1 MTGVLRILRSARL
14 RGDRMRKTTASLSAV
29 LLGVAAVALLLGAG
43 PAGAALATSAPLVQ
57 ECSAATNGGS
67 LVNGVCDLPGAV
79 VGGDYYSYINASNN
93 DAADRFSIVSGS
105 LPPGL
110 TMPAYLGVADTV
122 IEGDATEVG
131 TYTFVVHAADPNG
144 GLSSNQTYSIT
155 AADLACSADSNGGTA
170 TGGVC
175 VLPAAAVGQQYAAA
189 FAYASGTGGSFT
201 VTGTLPPGLSTS
213 GTTVAGSPTQQGT
226 FTFAVTESAQTGPP
240 LQETYSITVGPPL
253 PLTDTTEELPPGA
266 GTVGTVYSAGFTLSG
281 GEGPYTWSQVS
292 GQLPPGLALASSGAP
307 GQTDNVLTG
316 TPTTAGTYV
325 FTMQVTDTLGDTASG
340 QVSITINPRPPLKI
354 SEPSAAAGPAGTVG
368 TTYTGIGFA
377 ATGGQT
383 PYTWTVATGQVPPG
397 LAIHTP
403 SSYQRHTFP
412 GADIIL
418 TGTPTTAG
426 TFKFI
431 MKVTDSLGDTATQS
445 ISITIKA

>member
-1 MTGVLRILRSARL
+1 MK
-14 RGDRMRKTTASLSAV
+14 KTTASLSAV
-29 LLGVAAVALLLGAG
+29 LLGVTAAAVLLGAG

-67 LVNGVCDLPGAV
+67 LVNGVCDLPGAA
-79 VGGDYYSYINASNN
+79 VGGDDYSSYINASNN

-110 TMPAYLGVADTV
+110 TMPAYFGVADTV
-122 IEGDATEVG
+122 IEGDPTQVG
-131 TYTFVVHAADPNG
+131 TYTFVVHAADPNT

-155 AADLACSADSNGGTA
+155 AADLTCYPNGGTA

-175 VLPAAAVGQQYAAA
+175 VLPAAAVGQQYAEP

-226 FTFAVTESAQTGPP
+226 FTFTVTESAQTGPP

-253 PLTDTTEELPPGA
+253 PLTDTTAVSA
-266 GTVGTVYSAGFTLSG
+266 GTMGTPYTAGFTLSG
-281 GEGPYTWSQVS
+281 GEAPYTWSQVS
-292 GQLPPGLALASSGAP
+292 GQLPPGLALASSGAA
-307 GQTDNVLTG
+307 GQTDDELTG

-340 QVSITINPRPPLKI
+340 QVSITIDPRPPLKI

-368 TTYTGIGFA
+368 TAYPGIGFA
-377 ATGGQT
+377 ATGGQA

-412 GADIIL
+412 GADVIL

-426 TFKFI
+426 TFTFT
-431 MKVTDSLGDTATQS
+431 MKVTDSLGGTATQS
-445 ISITIKA
+445 LSITIKA

>member
-1 MTGVLRILRSARL
+1 
-14 RGDRMRKTTASLSAV
+14 MRKTTASLFAGV
-29 LLGVAAVALLLGAG
+29 TAAILAGVGLGGTAFAA
-43 PAGAALATSAPLVQ
+43 SAPLVQ
-57 ECSAATNGGS
+57 ECSPTATGGT
-67 LVNGVCDLPGAV
+67 LVNGVCDMPGAV
-79 VGGDYYSYINASNN
+79 VGSDDYYSYINASNN

-122 IEGDATEVG
+122 IEGGATQAG
-131 TYTFVVHAADPNG
+131 TYTFVVQATDPNG
-144 GLSSNQTYSIT
+144 GLSSNQAYSIT
-155 AADLACSADSNGGTA
+155 AADLACPTNVSGGTA

-201 VTGTLPPGLSTS
+201 VTGTLPPGLSAS

-226 FTFAVTESAQTGPP
+226 FTFTVTQSAQAGPP
-240 LQETYSITVGPPL
+240 LQEAYSITVGPPL
-253 PLTDTTEELPPGA
+253 PLTDTTAVSA
-266 GTVGTVYSAGFTLSG
+266 GTVGTAYTAGFTLSG
-281 GEGPYTWSQVS
+281 GEAPYTWSQVS

-307 GQTDNVLTG
+307 GQTDNELTG

-340 QVSITINPRPPLKI
+340 QVSITIDPRPALKI
-354 SEPSAAAGPAGTVG
+354 SEPGTCCSAGTVG
-368 TTYTGIGFA
+368 TAYPGIGFA

-397 LAIHTP
+397 LAFHTP

-418 TGTPTTAG
+418 IGTPTTAG
-426 TFKFI
+426 TFNFTI
-431 MKVTDSLGDTATQS
+431 KVTDSLGDTATQS
-445 ISITIKA
+445 LSITIKA

>member
-1 MTGVLRILRSARL
+1 
-14 RGDRMRKTTASLSAV
+14 MRKTTASLFA
-29 LLGVAAVALLLGAG
+29 GVAAAILAGTGLGGTAF
-43 PAGAALATSAPLVQ
+43 AASAPLVQ
-57 ECSAATNGGS
+57 ECSAATNGGN
-67 LVNGVCDLPGAV
+67 LVNGVCDMPGAV
-79 VGGDYYSYINASNN
+79 VGSDDYYSYINASNN

-122 IEGDATEVG
+122 IEGDATAAG
-131 TYTFVVHAADPNG
+131 TYTFVVQATDPNG
-144 GLSSNQTYSIT
+144 GLSSNQTYNIT
-155 AADLACSADSNGGTA
+155 AADLACPTNSNGGTA

-175 VLPAAAVGQQYAAA
+175 VLPAAAVGQQYAEP
-189 FAYASGTGGSFT
+189 FAYPSSTGGSFT
-201 VTGTLPPGLSTS
+201 VTGTVPPGLSTS
-213 GTTVAGSPTQQGT
+213 GTTVAGSPTRQGT
-226 FTFAVTESAQTGPP
+226 FTFTVTESAQAGPP

-253 PLTDTTEELPPGA
+253 PLTDTTAVSA
-266 GTVGTVYSAGFTLSG
+266 GTVGTAYTAGFTLTG
-281 GEGPYTWSQVS
+281 GEAPYTWSQVS

-307 GQTDNVLTG
+307 GQTDNELTG

-354 SEPSAAAGPAGTVG
+354 SEPAAATGPAGTVG
-368 TTYTGIGFA
+368 TTYPGIGFA

-383 PYTWTVATGQVPPG
+383 PYTWTVATGQLPPG
-397 LAIHTP
+397 LAFHTP

-426 TFKFI
+426 TFTFTT
-431 MKVTDSLGDTATQS
+431 KVTDSLGDTATQS
-445 ISITIKA
+445 LSITIKT

>member
-1 MTGVLRILRSARL
+1 
-14 RGDRMRKTTASLSAV
+14 MRKTTASLFA
-29 LLGVAAVALLLGAG
+29 GVAAAILAGAG
-43 PAGAALATSAPLVQ
+43 LGGTAFAASAPLVQ

-67 LVNGVCDLPGAV
+67 LVNGVCDMPGAV

-93 DAADRFSIVSGS
+93 DAADRFSILSGS

-122 IEGDATEVG
+122 IEGDATQVG
-131 TYTFVVHAADPNG
+131 TFTFVVHAADPNG
-144 GLSSNQTYSIT
+144 GLSSNQAYSIT
-155 AADLACSADSNGGTA
+155 ADDLACSADSNGGTV
-170 TGGVC
+170 TGGLC

-189 FAYASGTGGSFT
+189 FAYASGNGGSFS

-213 GTTVAGSPTQQGT
+213 GTIVAGSPTQQGT
-226 FTFAVTESAQTGPP
+226 FTFTVTESAQAGPP
-240 LQETYSITVGPPL
+240 LQQAYSITVGPPL
-253 PLTDTTEELPPGA
+253 PLTDTTAEPGA
-266 GTVGTVYSAGFTLSG
+266 GTVGIVYTAGFTLSG
-281 GEGPYTWSQVS
+281 GEAPYTWSQVS
-292 GQLPPGLALASSGAP
+292 GQLPPGLALASAGAP
-307 GQTDNVLTG
+307 GQTGNELTG

-340 QVSITINPRPPLKI
+340 QVSITIDPRPPLKI
-354 SEPSAAAGPAGTVG
+354 SQPGTCCSAGTVG
-368 TTYTGIGFA
+368 TTYPYIAFG

-403 SSYQRHTFP
+403 SPYQLKAHP
-412 GADIIL
+412 GANIVL

-426 TFKFI
+426 TFNFT
-431 MKVTDSLGDTATQS
+431 MKVTDSLGDTVTES
-445 ISITIKA
+445 LSITIKA

>member
-1 MTGVLRILRSARL
+1 
-14 RGDRMRKTTASLSAV
+14 MRKTTASLF
-29 LLGVAAVALLLGAG
+29 
-43 PAGAALATSAPLVQ
+43 AGAAAAILAGTGLGGTAFAASAPLVQ
-57 ECSAATNGGS
+57 ECSPTINGGS
-67 LVNGVCDLPGAV
+67 LVNGVCDMPGAV
-79 VGGDYYSYINASNN
+79 VGADDYYSYIFASNN

-122 IEGDATEVG
+122 IEGDATQAG

-144 GLSSNQTYSIT
+144 GLSSNQAYSIT
-155 AADLACSADSNGGTA
+155 AADLACPTKVSGGPA

-175 VLPAAAVGQQYAAA
+175 VLPAAAVGQQYAEP
-189 FAYASGTGGSFT
+189 FAYASGNGNGGSFS
-201 VTGTLPPGLSTS
+201 VTGTLPPGLSVS
-213 GTTVAGSPTQQGT
+213 GTTVAGSPTRQGT
-226 FTFAVTESAQTGPP
+226 FTFTVTESAQTGPP

-253 PLTDTTEELPPGA
+253 PLTDTTAVSA
-266 GTVGTVYSAGFTLSG
+266 GTMGTPYTAGFTLSG
-281 GEGPYTWSQVS
+281 GEAPYTWSQVS
-292 GQLPPGLALASSGAP
+292 GQLPPGLALASSGAA
-307 GQTDNVLTG
+307 GQTDDELTG

-340 QVSITINPRPPLKI
+340 QVSITIDPRPPLKI

-368 TTYTGIGFA
+368 TAYPGIGFA
-377 ATGGQT
+377 ATGGQA

-412 GADIIL
+412 GADVIL

-426 TFKFI
+426 TFTFT
-431 MKVTDSLGDTATQS
+431 MKVTDSLGGTATQS
-445 ISITIKA
+445 LSITIKA

>member
-1 MTGVLRILRSARL
+1 
-14 RGDRMRKTTASLSAV
+14 MRKTTASLFAGV
-29 LLGVAAVALLLGAG
+29 TAAILAGAGLGGTAVAA
-43 PAGAALATSAPLVQ
+43 SAPLVQ

-67 LVNGVCDLPGAV
+67 LVNGVCDMPGAV

-122 IEGDATEVG
+122 IEGDATQVG
-131 TYTFVVHAADPNG
+131 TFTFVVHAADPNG
-144 GLSSNQTYSIT
+144 GLSSNQAYSIT
-155 AADLACSADSNGGTA
+155 ADDLACSADSNGGTA

-189 FAYASGTGGSFT
+189 FAYASGTGGSFS
-201 VTGTLPPGLSTS
+201 VTGTLPPGLSAS
-213 GTTVAGSPTQQGT
+213 GTVVAGSPTQQGT
-226 FTFAVTESAQTGPP
+226 FTFTVTESAQAGPP
-240 LQETYSITVGPPL
+240 LQEAYSITVGPPL
-253 PLTDTTEELPPGA
+253 PLTDTTGEPGA
-266 GTVGTVYSAGFTLSG
+266 GTVGTVYTAGFTLSG

-292 GQLPPGLALASSGAP
+292 GQLPPGLALASAGAP
-307 GQTDNVLTG
+307 GQTDNLLTG

-354 SEPSAAAGPAGTVG
+354 SEPAAAAGPAGTVG
-368 TTYTGIGFA
+368 TAYPGIVFA
-377 ATGGQT
+377 AIGGQT

-397 LAIHTP
+397 LALHPPGGYGHHAPP
-403 SSYQRHTFP
+403 S
-412 GADIIL
+412 DIIL
-418 TGTPTTAG
+418 YGTPTTAG
-426 TFKFI
+426 TFTFTI
-431 MKVTDSLGDTATQS
+431 KVTDSLGDTATQS
-445 ISITIKA
+445 LSITIKA

>member
-1 MTGVLRILRSARL
+1 MTKI
-14 RGDRMRKTTASLSAV
+14 TASLFA
-29 LLGVAAVALLLGAG
+29 GVAAAILAGAG
-43 PAGAALATSAPLVQ
+43 LGGTAFAASAPLVQ

-67 LVNGVCDLPGAV
+67 LVNGVCDMPGAV

-93 DAADRFSIVSGS
+93 DAADRFSIASGS

-122 IEGDATEVG
+122 IEGDATQVG
-131 TYTFVVHAADPNG
+131 TFTFVVHAADPNG
-144 GLSSNQTYSIT
+144 GLSSNQAYSIT
-155 AADLACSADSNGGTA
+155 AADLTCPPNGGTA

-175 VLPAAAVGQQYAAA
+175 VLPAAAVGQQYAEA
-189 FAYASGTGGSFT
+189 FAYASGTGGSFS

-226 FTFAVTESAQTGPP
+226 FTFTVTESAQAGPP
-240 LQETYSITVGPPL
+240 LQEAYSITVGPPL
-253 PLTDTTEELPPGA
+253 PLTDTTESYGPPAA
-266 GTVGTVYSAGFTLSG
+266 GTVGTVYSTGFTLSG

-292 GQLPPGLALASSGAP
+292 GQLPPGLALASAGAP
-307 GQTDNVLTG
+307 GQTDNLLTG
-316 TPTTAGTYV
+316 TPTTTGTYV

-354 SEPSAAAGPAGTVG
+354 SEPAVAAGPAGTVG
-368 TTYTGIGFA
+368 TAYPGIGFA

-397 LAIHTP
+397 LAFHTP

-418 TGTPTTAG
+418 IGTPTTAG
-426 TFKFI
+426 IFNFTI
-431 MKVTDSLGDTATQS
+431 KVTDSLGDTAAES
-445 ISITIKA
+445 LSITIKA

>member
-1 MTGVLRILRSARL
+1 
-14 RGDRMRKTTASLSAV
+14 MRKTTASLFA
-29 LLGVAAVALLLGAG
+29 GVAAAILAGAG
-43 PAGAALATSAPLVQ
+43 LSGTAFAASAPLVQ

-67 LVNGVCDLPGAV
+67 LVNGVCDMPGAV

-122 IEGDATEVG
+122 IEGDATQVG
-131 TYTFVVHAADPNG
+131 TFTFVVHAADPNG
-144 GLSSNQTYSIT
+144 GLSSNQAYSIT
-155 AADLACSADSNGGTA
+155 AADLACPGDANGGTA

-175 VLPAAAVGQQYAAA
+175 VLPAAAVGQQYAEP
-189 FAYASGTGGSFT
+189 FAYASGTGNGNGGSFS

-213 GTTVAGSPTQQGT
+213 GTVVAGSPTQQGT
-226 FTFAVTESAQTGPP
+226 FTFTVTESAQAGPP
-240 LQETYSITVGPPL
+240 LQEAYSITVGPPL
-253 PLTDTTEELPPGA
+253 LLTDTTAELPPGA
-266 GTVGTVYSAGFTLSG
+266 GTVGTAYTEGFTLSG

-307 GQTDNVLTG
+307 GQTGNELTG

-354 SEPSAAAGPAGTVG
+354 SEPAVAAGPAGTVG
-368 TTYTGIGFA
+368 TAYPGIGFA

-397 LAIHTP
+397 LAFHTP

-412 GADIIL
+412 GADVIL
-418 TGTPTTAG
+418 IGTPTTAG
-426 TFKFI
+426 TFTFTTKA
-431 MKVTDSLGDTATQS
+431 TDSLGDTATQS
-445 ISITIKA
+445 LSITIKA

>member
-1 MTGVLRILRSARL
+1 
-14 RGDRMRKTTASLSAV
+14 MRKITASLFA
-29 LLGVAAVALLLGAG
+29 GVAAAILAGTGLGGTAF
-43 PAGAALATSAPLVQ
+43 AASAPLVQ
-57 ECSAATNGGS
+57 ECSPTTTGGT
-67 LVNGVCDLPGAV
+67 LVNGVCDMPGAV
-79 VGGDYYSYINASNN
+79 VGADDYYNYINASNN

-122 IEGDATEVG
+122 IEGNATQAG
-131 TYTFVVHAADPNG
+131 TYTFVVQATDPNG
-144 GLSSNQTYSIT
+144 GLSSNQAYSIT
-155 AADLACSADSNGGTA
+155 AADLACSGVSGPA

-175 VLPAAAVGQQYAAA
+175 VLPAAAVGQQYAAT

-226 FTFAVTESAQTGPP
+226 FTFTVTESAQSGPP

-253 PLTDTTEELPPGA
+253 PLTDTTAVSA
-266 GTVGTVYSAGFTLSG
+266 GTVGTAYTATFTLSG
-281 GEGPYTWSQVS
+281 GEAPYTWSQVS

-307 GQTDNVLTG
+307 GQTDNELTG

-354 SEPSAAAGPAGTVG
+354 TEPAVAAGPAGTVG
-368 TTYTGIGFA
+368 TTYPGIGFA

-383 PYTWTVATGQVPPG
+383 PYTWTVATGQLPPG
-397 LAIHTP
+397 LAFHTP
-403 SSYQRHTFP
+403 SSYQRRTFP

-418 TGTPTTAG
+418 IGTPTTAG
-426 TFKFI
+426 TFTFTT
-431 MKVTDSLGDTATQS
+431 KVTDSLGDTATQS
-445 ISITIKA
+445 LSITIKA

>member
-1 MTGVLRILRSARL
+1 MK
-14 RGDRMRKTTASLSAV
+14 KTTASLSAV
-29 LLGVAAVALLLGAG
+29 LLGVTAAAVLLGAG

-57 ECSAATNGGS
+57 ECSAAINGGS
-67 LVNGVCDLPGAV
+67 LVNGVCDLPGAA
-79 VGGDYYSYINASNN
+79 VGGDDYSSYIFASNN

-110 TMPAYLGVADTV
+110 TMPAYFGVADTV
-122 IEGDATEVG
+122 IEGDPTQVG
-131 TYTFVVHAADPNG
+131 TYTFVVHAADPND

-155 AADLACSADSNGGTA
+155 AADLTCAGDSNGGTA

-175 VLPAAAVGQQYAAA
+175 VLPAAAVGQQYAEP
-189 FAYASGTGGSFT
+189 FAYASSTGGSFT

-213 GTTVAGSPTQQGT
+213 GTTVAGSPTRQGT
-226 FTFAVTESAQTGPP
+226 FTFTVTESAQAGPP

-253 PLTDTTEELPPGA
+253 PLTDTTAVSA
-266 GTVGTVYSAGFTLSG
+266 GTVGTAYTAGFTLSG
-281 GEGPYTWSQVS
+281 GEAPYTWSQVS
-292 GQLPPGLALASSGAP
+292 GQLPPGLALASSGAA
-307 GQTDNVLTG
+307 GQTNDELTG

-325 FTMQVTDTLGDTASG
+325 FTMKVTDTLGDTASG
-340 QVSITINPRPPLKI
+340 QVSITIDPRPPLKI
-354 SEPSAAAGPAGTVG
+354 SEPSVAAGPAGTVG
-368 TTYTGIGFA
+368 TAYPGIGFA

-412 GADIIL
+412 GADVIL

-426 TFKFI
+426 TFTFT

>member
-1 MTGVLRILRSARL
+1 
-14 RGDRMRKTTASLSAV
+14 MRKTTASLFA
-29 LLGVAAVALLLGAG
+29 GVAAAILAGAG
-43 PAGAALATSAPLVQ
+43 LSGTAFAASAPLVQ
-57 ECSAATNGGS
+57 ECSPTTTGGT
-67 LVNGVCDLPGAV
+67 LVNGVCDMPGAV
-79 VGGDYYSYINASNN
+79 VGSDSYYNYINASNN

-122 IEGDATEVG
+122 IEGDATQVG
-131 TYTFVVHAADPNG
+131 TFTFVVHAADPNG
-144 GLSSNQTYSIT
+144 GLSSNQAYSIT
-155 AADLACSADSNGGTA
+155 AADLACPGDANGGTA

-189 FAYASGTGGSFT
+189 FAYASGNGNGGSFT

-226 FTFAVTESAQTGPP
+226 FTFTVTESAQAGPP
-240 LQETYSITVGPPL
+240 LQEAYSITVGPPL
-253 PLTDTTEELPPGA
+253 PLTDTTAVSA
-266 GTVGTVYSAGFTLSG
+266 GTVGTAYTAGFTLSG
-281 GEGPYTWSQVS
+281 GEAPYTWSQVS

-307 GQTDNVLTG
+307 GYTDDELTG

-325 FTMQVTDTLGDTASG
+325 FTMKVTDTLGDTASG

-354 SEPSAAAGPAGTVG
+354 SEPSVAAGPTGTVG
-368 TTYTGIGFA
+368 TAYPGIGFA

-397 LAIHTP
+397 LAFHTP

-418 TGTPTTAG
+418 TGTPTTTG
-426 TFKFI
+426 TFNFTT
-431 MKVTDSLGDTATQS
+431 KVTDSLGDTATQS
-445 ISITIKA
+445 LSITIKA

>member
-1 MTGVLRILRSARL
+1 
-14 RGDRMRKTTASLSAV
+14 MRKTTASLFAGV
-29 LLGVAAVALLLGAG
+29 TAAILAGVGLGGTAFAA
-43 PAGAALATSAPLVQ
+43 SAPLVQ

-67 LVNGVCDLPGAV
+67 LVNGVCDMPGAV

-122 IEGDATEVG
+122 IEGDATQVG
-131 TYTFVVHAADPNG
+131 TFTFVVHAADPNG
-144 GLSSNQTYSIT
+144 GLSSNQAYSIT
-155 AADLACSADSNGGTA
+155 ADDLACSADSNGGTA
-170 TGGVC
+170 TGGLC

-189 FAYASGTGGSFT
+189 FAYASGNGGSFS
-201 VTGTLPPGLSTS
+201 VTGTLPPGLSAS
-213 GTTVAGSPTQQGT
+213 GTVVAGSPTQQGT
-226 FTFAVTESAQTGPP
+226 FNFTVTESAQAGPP
-240 LQETYSITVGPPL
+240 LQEAYSITVGPPL
-253 PLTDTTEELPPGA
+253 PLTDTTAVSA
-266 GTVGTVYSAGFTLSG
+266 GTVGTAYTAGFTLSG
-281 GEGPYTWSQVS
+281 GEAPYTWSQVS

-307 GQTDNVLTG
+307 GQTDNELTG

-354 SEPSAAAGPAGTVG
+354 SEPGVTAGPAGTVG
-368 TTYTGIGFA
+368 TAYPGIGFA
-377 ATGGQT
+377 ATGGQP

-397 LAIHTP
+397 LAFHTP
-403 SSYQRHTFP
+403 SSYQRHAFP

-418 TGTPTTAG
+418 IGTPTTAG
-426 TFKFI
+426 TFNFTT
-431 MKVTDSLGDTATQS
+431 KVTDSLGDTAIQS
-445 ISITIKA
+445 LSITIKA

>member
-1 MTGVLRILRSARL
+1 MK
-14 RGDRMRKTTASLSAV
+14 KTTASLFAGV
-29 LLGVAAVALLLGAG
+29 TAAILAGTGLGGTAFAA
-43 PAGAALATSAPLVQ
+43 SAPLVQ
-57 ECSAATNGGS
+57 ECSPTTTGGS
-67 LVNGVCDLPGAV
+67 LVNGVCDMPGAV
-79 VGGDYYSYINASNN
+79 VGSDSYYSYINASNN

-122 IEGDATEVG
+122 IEGNATQAG
-131 TYTFVVHAADPNG
+131 TYTFVVQATDPNG

-155 AADLACSADSNGGTA
+155 AADLACPADSNGGTA

-175 VLPAAAVGQQYAAA
+175 VLPAAAVGQQYAEP
-189 FAYASGTGGSFT
+189 FAYASGTGGSFS
-201 VTGTLPPGLSTS
+201 VTGTLPPGLSVS

-226 FTFAVTESAQTGPP
+226 FTFTVTQSAQAGPP
-240 LQETYSITVGPPL
+240 LQEAYSITVGPPL
-253 PLTDTTEELPPGA
+253 PLTDTTAVSA
-266 GTVGTVYSAGFTLSG
+266 GTVGTAYTAAFTLSG
-281 GEGPYTWSQVS
+281 GEAPYTWSQVS

-307 GQTDNVLTG
+307 GQTDNELTG
-316 TPTTAGTYV
+316 TPTTAGTYT

-368 TTYTGIGFA
+368 TAYPGVVFA

-383 PYTWTVATGQVPPG
+383 PYTWTVATGQAPPG
-397 LAIHTP
+397 LAFHTP

-418 TGTPTTAG
+418 IGTPTTAG
-426 TFKFI
+426 TFTFTT
-431 MKVTDSLGDTATQS
+431 KVTDSLGDTATQS
-445 ISITIKA
+445 LSITIKA

>member
-1 MTGVLRILRSARL
+1 
-14 RGDRMRKTTASLSAV
+14 MRKITASLFAV
-29 LLGVAAVALLLGAG
+29 VAAAILAGVGLGGTAF
-43 PAGAALATSAPLVQ
+43 AASAPLVQ
-57 ECSAATNGGS
+57 ECSAAANGGS
-67 LVNGVCDLPGAV
+67 LVNGVCDMPGAV

-122 IEGDATEVG
+122 IEGDATQAG
-131 TYTFVVHAADPNG
+131 TYTFVVQAADPNG
-144 GLSSNQTYSIT
+144 GLSSNQAYSIT
-155 AADLACSADSNGGTA
+155 AADLACPADSNGGTA

-175 VLPAAAVGQQYAAA
+175 VLPAAAVGQQYAEP
-189 FAYASGTGGSFT
+189 FAYASSTGGSFT
-201 VTGTLPPGLSTS
+201 VTGTLPPGLSAS

-226 FTFAVTESAQTGPP
+226 FTFTVTESAQAGPP
-240 LQETYSITVGPPL
+240 LQEAYSITVGPPL
-253 PLTDTTEELPPGA
+253 PLTETTAEPSA
-266 GTVGTVYSAGFTLSG
+266 GTVGTAYTAGFTLSG
-281 GEGPYTWSQVS
+281 GEAPYTWSQVS

-307 GQTDNVLTG
+307 GQTDNELTG

-340 QVSITINPRPPLKI
+340 QVSITIDPRPPLKI
-354 SEPSAAAGPAGTVG
+354 SEPTVAAGPAGTVG
-368 TTYTGIGFA
+368 TAYPGIGFA

-397 LAIHTP
+397 LAFHTP

-426 TFKFI
+426 TFTFTT
-431 MKVTDSLGDTATQS
+431 KVTDSLGDTATQS
-445 ISITIKA
+445 LSITIKA